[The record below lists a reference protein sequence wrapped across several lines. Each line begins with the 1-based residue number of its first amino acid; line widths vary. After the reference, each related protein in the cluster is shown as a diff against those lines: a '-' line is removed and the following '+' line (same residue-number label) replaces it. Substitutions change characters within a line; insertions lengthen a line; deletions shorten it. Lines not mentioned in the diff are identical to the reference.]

1 MADLAHPPMSLLCK
15 LASIAVHAEEYHS
28 PHGHPLD
35 LDALKSNLADPE
47 VQEWVAAM
55 GAASLIPLKRNP

>member
-1 MADLAHPPMSLLCK
+1 MTDLAHPPMSLLCK

-47 VQEWVAAM
+47 VQQWIAAM
-55 GAASLIPLKRNP
+55 GAASLIPLKRN